1 MVNKKIISPRRNLA
15 AYKYVL
21 YIFKNVFVPLLKLGL
36 SVLLVKLKILLK
48 LILIKEV
55 KSNPCSI
62 YL

>member
-36 SVLLVKLKILLK
+36 SVILNQ
-48 LILIKEV
+48 ILIKEV
-55 KSNPCSI
+55 KNKPYSI
-62 YL
+62 YF